1 MLAKILNSSSSF
13 NGVSYNTK
21 KTEKDLGELMKVENF
36 GYLQNIPNLMPEEY
50 KNYLKAYSSINSE
63 VKEKQFHA
71 MISCAG
77 REYDKY
83 ELTKIAD
90 AYMKEMGY
98 SQNPYMVI
106 FHKDTNNNHVH
117 VVSSRIQPNGLKI
130 PDSLEY
136 LKSASAIQKIM
147 RTDIKH
153 DTAETIKRAL
163 TFNLSNLHQF
173 KLLLEQKG
181 FRASNDESKII
192 LRKFDS
198 IQGEIQMQEVNK
210 KIEQY
215 KPDKKRIAQVRKII
229 EKYKKTYSSEIRPV
243 FEPSK
248 SKELKQIGYISDLA
262 DKLKRV
268 GLDVV
273 FHGKNGLPPHGYT
286 IIDSKGNTVFKGGE
300 IMALKEFIKKQE
312 LQETKTKIIKID
324 GFKEQEAVNNIFK
337 GKNFETTL
345 VELSKEKLQEISAFI
360 KSAVHEFGSI
370 SEGLN
375 FHKLEI
381 FIDVGS
387 AYVMDKESGHF
398 IDAKRVTSEQDYY
411 LLANSSGQLQQRKNE
426 TKSMQDDYSHLFEDP
441 ENDNVSEFEHQ
452 PQQEQSGSLLEII
465 QDFDLNIS
473 DDVDDSQI
481 HGRNRRREKK
491 ARTNTR

>member
-36 GYLQNIPNLMPEEY
+36 GYLQNVPNLMPEEY

-63 VKEKQFHA
+63 VREKQFHA
-71 MISCAG
+71 MISCTG
-77 REYDKY
+77 REYDKH

-98 SQNPYMVI
+98 SQNPYMII
-106 FHKDTNNNHVH
+106 FHKDTDNNHVH
-117 VVSSRIQPNGLKI
+117 VISSRIQPNGLKV

-153 DTAETIKRAL
+153 ETAETIKRAL
-163 TFNLSNLHQF
+163 AFNVSSLPQF

-181 FRASNDESKII
+181 FHVSNDESKII

-198 IQGEIQMQEVNK
+198 IQGEIPLEEVNR

-215 KPDKKRIAQVRKII
+215 NPDKKKIAQVRKII
-229 EKYKKTYSSEIRPV
+229 EKYKKTNSSEIRPV

-248 SKELKQIGYISDLA
+248 IKELKQISYTSDLA
-262 DKLKRV
+262 EKLKKV
-268 GLDVV
+268 GLDIV
-273 FHGKNGLPPHGYT
+273 FHGKIGLPPHGYT
-286 IIDSKGNTVFKGGE
+286 IIDNKGSTVFKGGE
-300 IMALKEFIKKQE
+300 IMPLKEFIKQGEFQE
-312 LQETKTKIIKID
+312 INTHFIKVD
-324 GFKEQEAVNNIFK
+324 GFKEQEAVNNIFA
-337 GKNFETTL
+337 GKNFETTFA
-345 VELSKEKLQEISAFI
+345 ELSKEKLQEISAFI

-370 SEGLN
+370 NEGLN
-375 FHKLEI
+375 FHKLEML
-381 FIDVGS
+381 IDAGS
-387 AYVMDKESGHF
+387 VFVMDKESGHL
-398 IDAKRVTSEQDYY
+398 IDAKRVTSEQDYS
-411 LLANSSGQLQQRKNE
+411 LLENSSGLLQQRENE
-426 TKSMQDDYSHLFEDP
+426 TKSTQEDYPNLFLEP
-441 ENDNVSEFEHQ
+441 KNENVSEQQ

-491 ARTNTR
+491 ARINTR

>member
-36 GYLQNIPNLMPEEY
+36 GYLQNVPNLMPEEY

-71 MISCAG
+71 MISCTG
-77 REYDKY
+77 REYDKQ

-106 FHKDTNNNHVH
+106 FHKDTDNNHVH
-117 VVSSRIQPNGLKI
+117 LVSSRIQPNGLKI

-153 DTAETIKRAL
+153 DTAETIKRAFA
-163 TFNLSNLHQF
+163 FNVSSLPQF
-173 KLLLEQKG
+173 KLLLEQRG
-181 FRASNDESKII
+181 FRTSSDESKII
-192 LRKFDS
+192 LRKYDS
-198 IQGEIQMQEVNK
+198 IQGEIPMHEVNK
-210 KIEQY
+210 KIGQY
-215 KPDKKRIAQVRKII
+215 NPDKKRIAQVRKIVA
-229 EKYKKTYSSEIRPV
+229 KYKKSNSSEIRPV
-243 FEPSK
+243 YEPSRT
-248 SKELKQIGYISDLA
+248 KELKQVGYTSDLA

-268 GLDVV
+268 GLDIV
-273 FHGKNGLPPHGYT
+273 FHGKNDLPPHGYT
-286 IIDSKGNTVFKGGE
+286 IIDNKESVVFKGGE
-300 IMALKEFIKKQE
+300 IMPLKEFIKQGE
-312 LQETKTKIIKID
+312 FQKID
-324 GFKEQEAVNNIFK
+324 THVIKVDSYKEQEAVNNIFADK
-337 GKNFETTL
+337 DFE
-345 VELSKEKLQEISAFI
+345 VSLSQIPKEKLHEISAYL
-360 KSAVHEFGSI
+360 KSAIYEFGSI
-370 SEGLN
+370 NEGLN

-381 FIDVGS
+381 HTHAGS
-387 AYVMDKESGHF
+387 LYVMDKDNGYLL
-398 IDAKRVTSEQDYY
+398 DVKRVTSEKEFSI
-411 LLANSSGQLQQRKNE
+411 LANNEGLLQQKENDS
-426 TKSMQDDYSHLFEDP
+426 KSIQKDYSNF
-441 ENDNVSEFEHQ
+441 SELE
-452 PQQEQSGSLLEII
+452 PQESSSLLEAIEG
-465 QDFDLNIS
+465 FDLNIS

-491 ARTNTR
+491 ARINTR